1 MGNFSKIHIDI
12 PKGGVRHRLAAR
24 KQRLHHALV
33 DGLLNERYPL
43 LAREHPVPHRRVLQM
58 HIAHLAVE
66 VAQRCQ
72 LKTANIRDVRLAGPL
87 LYHRQELSIG

>member
-1 MGNFSKIHIDI
+1 M
-12 PKGGVRHRLAAR
+12 RHRLATR
-24 KQRLHHALV
+24 EQRLHHALV

-43 LAREHPVPHRRVLQM
+43 LAREHPVPHRRILQM

-72 LKTANIRDVRLAGPL
+72 LETTIIRDVRLAGPL
-87 LYHRQELSIG
+87 LYHRQKLSIG